1 MSVKLSARLT
11 EIFSLIPNCEIFAD
25 IACDHGYIAAA
36 MLIKNKCNKAIFSDI
51 SEKCLLKAQNLLK
64 PFVENKK
71 AIGLV
76 SDGFEKIEFCDVA
89 LIAGIGGEEI
99 LEILKKSK
107 FLPNTL
113 ILQPMKNS
121 SKIRQFL
128 DQKKYEI
135 VKDYTFFADQV
146 FYDVILAKK
155 EVGKTNTPLT
165 EEQIYFGKTNLE
177 EKPLAFINKLK
188 IEKKQIEKFL
198 TSNSLSE
205 KSRKELEEKLKRLQ
219 KYV

>member
-76 SDGFEKIEFCDVA
+76 SDGFEKIEFCHNNLQIVYFSTFIVA
-89 LIAGIGGEEI
+89 Y
-99 LEILKKSK
+99 
-107 FLPNTL
+107 
-113 ILQPMKNS
+113 
-121 SKIRQFL
+121 KINCCQ
-128 DQKKYEI
+128 Y
-135 VKDYTFFADQV
+135 
-146 FYDVILAKK
+146 
-155 EVGKTNTPLT
+155 
-165 EEQIYFGKTNLE
+165 
-177 EKPLAFINKLK
+177 
-188 IEKKQIEKFL
+188 
-198 TSNSLSE
+198 
-205 KSRKELEEKLKRLQ
+205 
-219 KYV
+219 